1 MNLFDG
7 ESFSVAGLYLLPNKM
22 GIGQLQPYVRFTG
35 IYPNDSSNRDEF
47 EAGVN
52 YIIDGHNARIS
63 LFYQYGDLATK
74 GLAGPNAYAPT
85 AAGKH
90 VSAIKL
96 AMQIQI

>member
-1 MNLFDG
+1 MP
-7 ESFSVAGLYLLPNKM
+7 VA
-22 GIGQLQPYVRFTG
+22 IRVAVRFGQFQPYVRFSG
-35 IYPNDSSNRDEF
+35 IYPNNSSNRDEF

-63 LFYQYGDLATK
+63 LFYQYGDIATK
-74 GLAGPNAYAPT
+74 GLAGPSAYAPG
-85 AAGKH
+85 AAGSN

>member
-1 MNLFDG
+1 
-7 ESFSVAGLYLLPNKM
+7 M